1 MKIDD
6 RPVTRLEPS
15 SGLRR
20 ENFTRIS
27 KNGFGDR
34 YNGISHSMSYFQGKL
49 YVGTSRC
56 NLQMIAV
63 NNPLPP
69 PSGTVKCPENVYQ
82 LDRRAQI
89 WCYDPTNPTG
99 GWTNAYTAPWV
110 TGSDGT
116 EVPQDMGYRGQA
128 IFQGTSDSAP
138 TLYVCT
144 WSPSKGPVPATP
156 AFGRGSAL

>member
-34 YNGISHSMSYFQGKL
+34 YNGISHSMSYFQGKV

-63 NNPLPP
+63 NNPPFHRRLARKMPGKRLPTRS
-69 PSGTVKCPENVYQ
+69 SGANLVLRPRQ
-82 LDRRAQI
+82 PHRRLDKRLHR
-89 WCYDPTNPTG
+89 PVG
-99 GWTNAYTAPWV
+99 
-110 TGSDGT
+110 DG
-116 EVPQDMGYRGQA
+116 
-128 IFQGTSDSAP
+128 
-138 TLYVCT
+138 
-144 WSPSKGPVPATP
+144 
-156 AFGRGSAL
+156 